1 MFIDYGEITMLAIIA
16 VGIFSLFVPRRG
28 RERSSWPTW
37 LLVPIAIFLALPM
50 GLRMPDPTRPF
61 DFAVFAIVLS
71 RWLVAL
77 VRREHS
83 YGWVFYLVIMIVAE
97 LLIFPAAH
105 WYADRV

>member
-16 VGIFSLFVPRRG
+16 VGIFSLFVRRCG

-50 GLRMPDPTRPF
+50 GLRMPDPLRPF

-77 VRREHS
+77 VRRERS
-83 YGWVFYLVIMIVAE
+83 YGWIFYLVIMIVAE
-97 LLIFPAAH
+97 LLIYPAAH